1 MRKVL
6 YLLSVILFVNTVSA
20 QKKIEKSF
28 RNQNIKTI
36 HLELDHVFSI
46 TIRTLRTNEVNISA
60 ESEGE
65 FASYFNL
72 EAKET
77 QEILSIKSTVDFT
90 FKDTN
95 DKLSAHKV
103 QAISLIIT
111 IPEDIEVTLKSD
123 IGNLE
128 LHGSYEDFTAQL
140 TSGNC
145 TINHIRGQIKISTIM
160 GNITAFTNYTT
171 IEADTR
177 QGLLNIEEISS
188 GKSTYVLK
196 SIKGDITVKNKK

>member
-1 MRKVL
+1 MFFL
-6 YLLSVILFVNTVSA
+6 AANTLHA

-28 RNQNIKTI
+28 RNQNIKTV
-36 HLELDHVFSI
+36 HLELDYVFNVI
-46 TIRTLRTNEVNISA
+46 IKTLRTNEVRITA

-77 QEILSIKSTVDFT
+77 EESLSIKSTVDFT
-90 FKDTN
+90 FEDAN

-103 QAISLIIT
+103 QAISIVIT
-111 IPEDIEVTLKSD
+111 VPEHIEVTIKSD

-128 LHGSYEDFTAQL
+128 AHGSYRALTVQL

-145 TINHIRGQIKISTIM
+145 VVNHARGEIKVSAIM
-160 GNITAFTNYTT
+160 GNITAYTNYAKVTA
-171 IEADTR
+171 ETR
-177 QGLLNIEEISS
+177 QGKLLVEEITP
-188 GKSTYVLK
+188 GKSSYMLK
-196 SIKGDITVKNKK
+196 SIKGDITVKKKK